1 MNEDPH
7 EALRSLPGQHPF
19 GGIHSGQ
26 GSHIGGPSPSAAN
39 GEAVAVP
46 ETRPGQ
52 DGHGIRHPPEVVAGA
67 VPETRPGQ
75 DGHGIRHPPLGMMG
89 LGVPGGWAPISIS
102 DPEIVKCSDFAM
114 EKGSFA
120 KADGV
125 KKYVVKSA
133 QKQVVAGLNIEM
145 VMDVHVGDKCFVKRF
160 RVYDRFGALT
170 LTSEED
176 VEEASCEGIKK

>member
-1 MNEDPH
+1 VRGLNEDPH
-7 EALRSLPGQHPF
+7 EALRSLPGQLSSPV

-26 GSHIGGPSPSAAN
+26 GSHIGGPSPSSN
-39 GEAVAVP
+39 GEAVAGAVP
-46 ETRPGQ
+46 ESRPGQ
-52 DGHGIRHPPEVVAGA
+52 DGHGIRHPL
-67 VPETRPGQ
+67 
-75 DGHGIRHPPLGMMG
+75 PPHFAMMG
-89 LGVPGGWAPISIS
+89 MGVPGGWAPISIS

-160 RVYDRFGALT
+160 RVYDRFGALS
-170 LTSEED
+170 LTAEED
-176 VEEASCEGIKK
+176 VEGASCDGINK